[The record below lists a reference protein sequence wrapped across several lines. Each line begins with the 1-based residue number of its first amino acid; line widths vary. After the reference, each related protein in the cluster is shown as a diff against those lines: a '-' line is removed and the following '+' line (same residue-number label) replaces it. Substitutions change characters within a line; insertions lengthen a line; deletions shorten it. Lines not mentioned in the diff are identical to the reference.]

1 MNELGLLINLNI
13 TIENCLHQFMD
24 EFDSMETYFVV
35 GDGIKEGRYIIRMG
49 DGSRDGMWRHQGILR
64 HHRINVVD
72 QLLVKLNN
80 EKSITV
86 SVRLKHNA

>member
-49 DGSRDGMWRHQGILR
+49 DGSRDGM
-64 HHRINVVD
+64 
-72 QLLVKLNN
+72 
-80 EKSITV
+80 
-86 SVRLKHNA
+86 